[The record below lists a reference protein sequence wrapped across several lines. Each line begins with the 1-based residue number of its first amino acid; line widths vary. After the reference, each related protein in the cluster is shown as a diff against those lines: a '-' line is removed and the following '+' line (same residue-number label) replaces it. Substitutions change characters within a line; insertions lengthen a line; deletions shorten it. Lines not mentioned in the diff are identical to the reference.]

1 MGLLLDQ
8 NSSHDFPRLIELFKR
23 GGRILLSLSPFL
35 GWGGPCVAFGGN
47 SPSWTVVGGE
57 KSGHCCALRI
67 PPNVTNRDQIKMW
80 ALPPEG
86 GDLFIEAF

>member
-1 MGLLLDQ
+1 MGLQLDK

-35 GWGGPCVAFGGN
+35 GWGEPCVAFGGN

-57 KSGHCCALRI
+57 
-67 PPNVTNRDQIKMW
+67 
-80 ALPPEG
+80 
-86 GDLFIEAF
+86 